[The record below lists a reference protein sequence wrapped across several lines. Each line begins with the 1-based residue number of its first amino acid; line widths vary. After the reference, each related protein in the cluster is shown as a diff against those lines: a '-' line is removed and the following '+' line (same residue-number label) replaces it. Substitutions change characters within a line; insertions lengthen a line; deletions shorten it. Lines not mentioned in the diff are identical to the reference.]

1 MTGTSMPA
9 DTRSS
14 DLISSVSTPPVSGN
28 TTGGGPKFAVV
39 RFPGSNCDQDAYHVI
54 KEVLNKE
61 VEYVWHQET
70 SLKGYDVII
79 LPGGFSYGD
88 YLRTGAVA
96 RFAPIME
103 AVRAHAERGGFVIG
117 ICNGFQVLCEA
128 HLLPGALV
136 RNAGCKFVCKYT
148 TLRVEN
154 TQTPFTSAY
163 KPAQRLRIPIA
174 HGEGSFVCDAATLQE
189 LNDGERVLFRYV
201 DSQGNTTSS
210 ANPNGSLDNIAGI
223 ANATFNVMGM
233 MPHPERACEKILGSA
248 DGRGVFESL
257 VHAALK

>member
-1 MTGTSMPA
+1 MSA
-9 DTRSS
+9 SA
-14 DLISSVSTPPVSGN
+14 SVARAGAATHSGS
-28 TTGGGPKFAVV
+28 GPKFGVV
-39 RFPGSNCDQDAYHVI
+39 RFPGSNCDQDAYYAIRDVFG
-54 KEVLNKE
+54 LP
-61 VEYVWHQET
+61 VEYLWHADT
-70 SLKGYDVII
+70 DLKGSDVIV

-103 AVRAHAERGGFVIG
+103 AVLAHAAQGKFVIG

-136 RNAGCKFVCKYT
+136 RNANLKFLCKYL

-154 TQTPFTSAY
+154 AATPFTSAY
-163 KPAQRLRIPIA
+163 QAGQLLQIPIA
-174 HGEGSFVCDAATLQE
+174 HGEGRYVCDDATLEQ
-189 LNDGERVLFRYV
+189 LQSSGQILFRYT
-201 DSQGNTTSS
+201 DRTSHITS
-210 ANPNGSLDNIAGI
+210 DANPNGSVDSIAGI

-248 DGRGVFESL
+248 DGRGLFASVID
-257 VHAALK
+257 AAVSAMG